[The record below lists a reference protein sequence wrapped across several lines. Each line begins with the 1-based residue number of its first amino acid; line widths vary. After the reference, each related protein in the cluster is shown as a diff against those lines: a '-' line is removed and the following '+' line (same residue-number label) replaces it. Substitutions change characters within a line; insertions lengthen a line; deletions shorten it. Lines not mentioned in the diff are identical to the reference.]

1 MSFVFA
7 LLPGRAKMHLHP
19 ERSYWNNMRK
29 TGLDIIKVESGQGGH
44 HVRLSFNGAHIST
57 SKCCN
62 LLTICR
68 WKKPRK
74 TLEVAWCH
82 RRSCVAT
89 LIQLLNQ
96 DQSKGIDKQGQG
108 ATERG
113 ERWGHNFISFN
124 VFAFVSLPFSP
135 GFFCIACQ

>member
-29 TGLDIIKVESGQGGH
+29 TGLDNQSGECAVR
-44 HVRLSFNGAHIST
+44 HVGLSFNGAHIST

-62 LLTICR
+62 LLIICR

-74 TLEVAWCH
+74 KLEVAWCH

-96 DQSKGIDKQGQG
+96 HQSKGIDKQGQG

-113 ERWGHNFISFN
+113 EGWGHNLISFN
-124 VFAFVSLPFSP
+124 FFVFVSLPSSP